1 MIYNNQNIGKQH
13 KGDSEFVAKCRL
25 LQSIYRV
32 EIGEDEGYIQRGS
45 KRYFYGNYI
54 MNGDKTGKNFLEDYI
69 FDYAKERVNNRKHYE
84 TINEERLFNNLL
96 SSQPMAF
103 NLFCPLIKML
113 EEDESST
120 TDILRAALPDYN
132 INKVTK
138 IDLEFIPDN
147 FKELTNDLT
156 AMDAIIEF
164 TDNDGIPSFIAIETK
179 YSENLG
185 TNEASDKGKGKEKA
199 IETIKS
205 LRIFQ
210 SEIENRITSK
220 EVALTQIY
228 RNFLLSETYGID
240 QNKKAYSIV
249 LAPKENLTT
258 ANEVNSLK
266 NELKEEYKYKISS
279 VYLKDFVLKLIEK
292 SQGKYQATFR
302 AFYDRYLNFEKNKI
316 AISLQKR

>member
-13 KGDSEFVAKCRL
+13 KGDSKFVVKCRL

-69 FDYAKERVNNRKHYE
+69 FDYAKKRVNNRKHYE

-113 EEDESST
+113 EKDEYSA

-185 TNEASDKGKGKEKA
+185 VNEAYRKGKGKE
-199 IETIKS
+199 TITS
-205 LRIFQ
+205 LGIFRT
-210 SEIENRITSK
+210 EIKERIENK
-220 EVALTQIY
+220 EVNLTQIY
-228 RNFLLSETYGID
+228 RNFLLSETYGIN

-258 ANEVNSLK
+258 VDEVNSLK
-266 NELKEEYKYKISS
+266 NELKEEYRYKISS
-279 VYLKDFVLKLIEK
+279 VNLEDFVLKLIEK

-302 AFYDRYLNFEKNKI
+302 AFYDRYLNFGKNEI
-316 AISLQKR
+316 VIPLRKR

>member
-1 MIYNNQNIGKQH
+1 MIYNNQNIGRQH
-13 KGDSEFVAKCRL
+13 KGDSKFVAKCRL

-69 FDYAKERVNNRKHYE
+69 FDYAKKRVNNRKHYE
-84 TINEERLFNNLL
+84 TIKEERLFNNLL

-113 EEDESST
+113 EEDESSA
-120 TDILRAALPDYN
+120 TDILKAALPDYN

-164 TDNDGIPSFIAIETK
+164 TDNEGIPSFIAIETK

-185 TNEASDKGKGKEKA
+185 VNEASRKGKGKE
-199 IETIKS
+199 TITS
-205 LRIFQ
+205 LGIFRTGIK
-210 SEIENRITSK
+210 ERIENK
-220 EVALTQIY
+220 EVNLTQIY

-249 LAPKENLTT
+249 LAPNEHPTT
-258 ANEVNSLK
+258 TDEVNSLK
-266 NELKEEYKYKISS
+266 NELKEEYRYKISS
-279 VYLKDFVLKLIEK
+279 VNLEDFVLKLIEK

-302 AFYDRYLNFEKNKI
+302 AFYDRYLNFGKNEIVIPLRK
-316 AISLQKR
+316 K

>member
-1 MIYNNQNIGKQH
+1 MIYDNQNIGKQH

-25 LQSIYRV
+25 LQSIYRT
-32 EIGEDEGYIQRGS
+32 EIGEDEGYIQRGE
-45 KRYFYGNYI
+45 KRYYYGNYI
-54 MNGDKTGKNFLEDYI
+54 MNGEKSGKNFLEDYI
-69 FDYAKERVNNRKHYE
+69 FNYAKDRVKNCKDYE

-120 TDILRAALPDYN
+120 TDILRTALPDYN

-147 FKELTNDLT
+147 YKKLTNDLT

-164 TDNDGIPSFIAIETK
+164 TDNEGIPSFIAIETK

-185 TNEASDKGKGKEKA
+185 TNEASDKGKGKGKAKA

-249 LAPKENLTT
+249 LAPKEHPTT
-258 ANEVNSLK
+258 TDEVNSLK
-266 NELKEEYKYKISS
+266 NELKEEYRYKISS
-279 VYLKDFVLKLIEK
+279 VNLEDFVLKLIEK

-302 AFYDRYLNFEKNKI
+302 AFYDRYLNFEKTK
-316 AISLQKR
+316 

>member
-1 MIYNNQNIGKQH
+1 MIYNNQNIGRQH

-103 NLFCPLIKML
+103 NLFCPLEEMRK
-113 EEDESST
+113 EDESSA